1 MLCLLV
7 YYEALK
13 ISDMTQISKVLII
26 DDCPIDTL
34 LNEKSLAKFQE
45 NIRIKTINLPVK
57 ALAYINSIYELS
69 LEKQTALKP
78 DIVLLDIHMPKM
90 DGFQILDALEQNQAF
105 MQNPIDIYML
115 SSSCRASDM
124 ETALNKKLCKGYIS
138 KPLNDIKLND
148 LFN

>member
-1 MLCLLV
+1 MLCLII

-13 ISDMTQISKVLII
+13 ISDMTQIRKALII
-26 DDCPIDTL
+26 DDCPIDAF
-34 LNEKSLAKFQE
+34 LNEKALAKFHK
-45 NIRIKTINLPVK
+45 NIRIRTINLPLE

-69 LEKQTALKP
+69 PEKQTALKP

-105 MQNPIDIYML
+105 MQNPIDIYVL
-115 SSSCRASDM
+115 SSSCRAYDI

-138 KPLNDIKLND
+138 KPLNDLKLND
-148 LFN
+148 IFL